1 MIHLNYT
8 KVLAIVFILFNLM
21 EGFSQTADRLSDIY
35 LGSQNGVS
43 VTSKGI
49 YSVGDSVVIF
59 PGFTFETGG
68 ELFKTNGTTSGT
80 GLVKDIYEG
89 QGSCWTSNNGLDFYT
104 NGNKMFFP
112 AREIGDG
119 VELWVTDGSE
129 SGTIKLKDFNPGVSN
144 SSFPNS
150 FVSPD
155 NRKIFFRGTVQGI
168 NGRVCVTDGTSN
180 GSFLTEIGAS
190 NLPNI
195 YLNGFYY
202 YTSPSLIS
210 GLNNTINKLD
220 TATLAS
226 SFVLDT
232 DPENQ
237 GGDPKLITTYGD
249 SIILYTAFDDSIHHF
264 YTFNVNTNSVSQL
277 PEFGVDNPQLIAP
290 NYFFRIPNSNKVLFA
305 VMDETVG
312 REIWVCDGAEVRL
325 LKDIEVGLGD
335 SNLNA
340 NPYFYSLN
348 NTVYFTAFRSGNGV
362 EMFKTDGTS
371 AGTEI
376 AFDFVDWGSYGCQR
390 IISGAGVLIGGR
402 PEVIGSSRYALHF
415 WNGSSFLPLM
425 SSEGEELTVD
435 IPTNNIPELWG
446 TEMNGEFYFVASTPI
461 YGKEI
466 FKMNSLL
473 THANFVNRKAI
484 TIIYPNPSNGFINLN
499 LNYKS
504 VSIYDVY
511 GKNVFERYDCNGN
524 LDFSCLQDGLY
535 IVKTIDLNNTIT
547 EQKLIIKK

>member
-1 MIHLNYT
+1 MYKLKII
-8 KVLAIVFILFNLM
+8 VLFLFCSLLKNTY
-21 EGFSQTADRLSDIY
+21 SQTADRLSDIY
-35 LGSQNGVS
+35 MGWQNGAS

-59 PGFTFETGG
+59 PGFNVATGG
-68 ELFKTNGTTSGT
+68 ELYKTNGTTNGT

-89 QGSCWTSNNGLDFYT
+89 QSSCWTSNNGLDFYT

-195 YLNGFYY
+195 CLNGFYY

-210 GLNNTINKLD
+210 GLNNNINKLD

-226 SFVLDT
+226 SFVFDT
-232 DPENQ
+232 DPVYQ

-249 SIILYTAFDDSIHHF
+249 SILLYTAFDDSVYHF
-264 YTFNVNTNSVSQL
+264 YTLNVNTNSVSQL

-362 EMFKTDGTS
+362 EMFKTDGTT

-402 PEVIGSSRYALHF
+402 PEVIGSSNYALHF

-425 SSEGEELTVD
+425 SSEGEQLTVN
-435 IPTNNIPELWG
+435 ILTNNIPELWG
-446 TEMNGEFYFVASTPI
+446 TEMNGEFYFIASTNN

-466 FKMNSLL
+466 FKMNNLL
-473 THANFVNRKAI
+473 TRAEKVNRTAHLSI
-484 TIIYPNPSNGFINLN
+484 SPNPSNGIVKMNK
-499 LNYKS
+499 NYKS
-504 VSIYDVY
+504 VYVFDVL
-511 GKNVFERYDCNGN
+511 GKNVFEVYDTHE
-524 LDFSCLQDGLY
+524 
-535 IVKTIDLNNTIT
+535 TIDLTSLSDGMYILKTLEMDNSSG
-547 EQKLIIKK
+547 ESKLIISK

>member
-1 MIHLNYT
+1 MYKLKIV
-8 KVLAIVFILFNLM
+8 VLFFFFSSLKISY
-21 EGFSQTADRLSDIY
+21 SQTANRLSDIY
-35 LGSQNGVS
+35 SGWQDGASA
-43 VTSKGI
+43 TSKGI

-59 PGFTFETGG
+59 PGFNVSTGG
-68 ELFKTNGTTSGT
+68 ELYKTNGTTNGT
-80 GLVKDIYEG
+80 GLVKDIYQG
-89 QGSCWTSNNGLDFYT
+89 QSSCWTSNNGLDFYT

-210 GLNNTINKLD
+210 GLNNSINKLD

-237 GGDPKLITTYGD
+237 TGVPQLITTYGD
-249 SIILYTAFDDSIHHF
+249 SVLLYTAFDDTVHHF
-264 YTFNVNTNSVSQL
+264 YTLNVNTNSVSQL
-277 PEFGVDNPQLIAP
+277 PELGIANPQLIAP
-290 NYFFRIPNSNKVLFA
+290 KYFFRIPNSNKVLFA

-312 REIWVCDGAEVRL
+312 REIWVCDGTEVRL
-325 LKDIEVGLGD
+325 LKDIELGLGN
-335 SNLNA
+335 SNLN
-340 NPYFYSLN
+340 NDPYFYSLN
-348 NTVYFTAFRSGNGV
+348 NTVYFTAFRTGNGV
-362 EMFKTDGTS
+362 EMFKTDGTTQ
-371 AGTEI
+371 GTEI

-402 PEVIGSSRYALHF
+402 PTVIGSSNYFLHF

-435 IPTNNIPELWG
+435 IPTSNIPDLWG
-446 TEMNGEFYFVASTPI
+446 TEMNGELYFVASTSN

-473 THANFVNRKAI
+473 THANNVSRKSSSNI
-484 TIIYPNPSNGFINLN
+484 FPNPSNGLVNLN

-504 VSIYDVY
+504 VSVFDVL
-511 GKNVFERYDCNGN
+511 GKNVFEVFNTTR
-524 LDFSCLQDGLY
+524 
-535 IVKTIDLNNTIT
+535 TIDLSSLPDGMYILKTLQMDNSSS
-547 EQKLIIKK
+547 ESKLIIRK